1 MSKESIH
8 LPLIGI
14 TMGDPAGIGPE
25 IIIKAFSDNRIFE
38 VCRPIVFG
46 DEKILNRELKHA
58 KTSLKLLP
66 LDSIKDASFKPGAI
80 AINPVSSLDPDRTIY
95 GKPDKKTGA
104 AMAGYIKAAV
114 SSALAGEI
122 NAVVTAPINKKSL
135 QDAGC
140 DFPGHTEMLA
150 HLTRT
155 KEVVMMLAG
164 STLRVVLVTI
174 HCALKNVAPSLDPDR
189 ILRTIEVT
197 NSNLKKYFS
206 IEKPRIAV
214 ASLNPH
220 AGENGLFGKEET
232 EIIVPAI
239 NKAKEKGINATGPFP
254 SDTLFYS
261 ASKGAFDAVVCMYHD
276 QGLIPLKLLHFED
289 GVNITLG
296 LPIIRTSVDHGTAYD
311 IAGKG
316 IANPTSLIS
325 AVKTASEMVLSRNRP
340 DK

>member
-1 MSKESIH
+1 MADNSLS
-8 LPLIGI
+8 LPVIGI

-25 IIIKAFSDNRIFE
+25 IIIKTLSDNSIYNI
-38 VCRPIVFG
+38 CCPIVFG
-46 DEKILNRELKHA
+46 DEKILKRELKHA
-58 KTSLKLLP
+58 GHSFKLLNP
-66 LDSIKDASFKPGAI
+66 DTIKDSSVTPGTI
-80 AINPVSSLDPDRTIY
+80 SIIPVSSLDPDQTVY

-104 AMAGYIKAAV
+104 AMAGYIRAAV
-114 SSALAGEI
+114 SSALSGEI
-122 NAVVTAPINKKSL
+122 DAVVTAPINKKSL

-150 HLTRT
+150 HLTQT
-155 KEVVMMLAG
+155 KEFVMMLAG
-164 STLRVVLVTI
+164 SSLKVVLVTI
-174 HCALKNVAPSLDPDR
+174 HCALNDVAQSLTTGR
-189 ILRTIEVT
+189 ILQTISIT
-197 NSNLKKYFS
+197 NDQLKKYFS
-206 IEKPRIAV
+206 IEKPCIAI

-232 EIIVPAI
+232 DIILPAI
-239 NKAKEKGINATGPFP
+239 NKAKEKGINAAGPFP
-254 SDTLFYS
+254 SDTLFYR

-316 IANPTSLIS
+316 VADPSSLIS
-325 AVKTASEMVLSRNRP
+325 AVKTASEMATGRNQQN
-340 DK
+340 K